1 MILNGADGS
10 VLKDG
15 CLAHGRLD
23 ACAAWKLGQEGG
35 DGRGVMKNCGSAIRQ
50 GRLRIFMKSC
60 ALRRYFF
67 LFSSA
72 SNFDMTSEIFICCGQ
87 TCSQL
92 RQPTQAEGFLSS
104 ARDESAIGAMK
115 PPPVNTCSL

>member
-1 MILNGADGS
+1 M
-10 VLKDG
+10 
-15 CLAHGRLD
+15 CPGRL
-23 ACAAWKLGQEGG
+23 CVLYEG
-35 DGRGVMKNCGSAIRQ
+35 
-50 GRLRIFMKSC
+50 LRASP
-60 ALRRYFF
+60 LF
-67 LFSSA
+67 LIVSSA